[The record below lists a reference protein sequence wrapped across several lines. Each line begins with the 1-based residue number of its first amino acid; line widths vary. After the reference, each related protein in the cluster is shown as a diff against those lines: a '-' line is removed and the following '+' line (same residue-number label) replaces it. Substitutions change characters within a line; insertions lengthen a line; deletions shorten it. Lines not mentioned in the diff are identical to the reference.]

1 MADDTSSSDD
11 NIIISR
17 KKARLEGSQKEEEE
31 GNEDSDEDEEKEEES
46 NDGGDDSKD
55 STDDVKGKREE
66 DDGEEYNDYEDEI
79 PVCYECGGTPCQWT
93 EFGSDLL
100 ENFQEMYV
108 TSMQSSQDGEV
119 HTIIKDRSSGHVIP
133 NNLVRKMLYR
143 TFTLLKY
150 GHLGKDNRV
159 RVPPCVESKIREI
172 APDIHGRY
180 TGFYETNAV
189 ADD

>member
-1 MADDTSSSDD
+1 MADDMSSSDD

-31 GNEDSDEDEEKEEES
+31 GNEDSDEDEEEEEES

-150 GHLGKDNRV
+150 GHKGHSNFQSEV
-159 RVPPCVESKIREI
+159 CSKAFFSTLR
-172 APDIHGRY
+172 
-180 TGFYETNAV
+180 
-189 ADD
+189 